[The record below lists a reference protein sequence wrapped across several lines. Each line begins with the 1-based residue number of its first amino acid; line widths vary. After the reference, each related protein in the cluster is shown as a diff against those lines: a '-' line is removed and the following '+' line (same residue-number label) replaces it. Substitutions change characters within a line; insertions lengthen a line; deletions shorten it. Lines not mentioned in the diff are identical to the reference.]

1 MNYLKSVNLQ
11 QNGLDREQVFSRYII
26 NSFSGCGDCV
36 SFGSLGG
43 KKSYV
48 NREVLS
54 ISVSILTSYIS
65 VVVNESVS
73 GLITLT

>member
-1 MNYLKSVNLQ
+1 MSVRIQ
-11 QNGLDREQVFSRYII
+11 QNGLDSEQVLFRYII

-36 SFGSLGG
+36 SSGSLGG

-54 ISVSILTSYIS
+54 ISVSILTSHAS